1 MGDSTQVDKPG
12 SRWSHVD
19 LIKYLVSVWTDV
31 PERDRKRLMSTP
43 ICPTETSSGK
53 PAEQRFCVPDIYEPN
68 DSLRRLG
75 LPTLQWPGTYVPES
89 KEGNLLR
96 SLGLRDAP
104 TYIDLISI
112 IAMAGRSAN
121 TPLQDYGLRFLVE
134 NYQSKGYNTLVAADV
149 KTPFLPIQGSEEKLS
164 TPSNCYTNE
173 RAALLGFDVLK
184 GDLHQCAPQLGIRPD
199 PPIDRCIRRLIRSP
213 PQTKRQAREIF
224 GYMTSR
230 LGAITN
236 THVDTLASAKIVP
249 MAVDKTVSAEKGS
262 RMRHS
267 APRMCFLGDG
277 GDFVNIFDFVDFGHE
292 ANMFLLRCGSKNEPS
307 ASEIA
312 HLLTQRPAKFL
323 KELDVT
329 KYMDILVQ
337 VSKAWDTLKKD
348 KSLVEAMKQA
358 SFLLA
363 SKEVISDNANDNQDD
378 EDEGVA
384 KVWQLAKAS
393 DIIIIGDDIINYQ
406 LFKSYVLA
414 APQQDETLED
424 FYIHLGAPTLGSLI
438 EERQK
443 FGDFVSDQSA
453 ALKLQ
458 SIIHERARLYL
469 HQTPKESIRHDA
481 RWVEKNLTVQA
492 VRSIVVRTSLKG
504 HDTKHT
510 QSRTATLHREGLNAW
525 VIYVTNNYEI
535 WDVSQV
541 LANLLLRRSKPGDAM
556 MLETILRSELRSL
569 QRKGLNIDK
578 ILRQKEKEAKVA
590 EAMHQQQLEQEQRE
604 RMEREALQQ
613 DMETHRG
620 ADTQEA
626 DRMPGD
632 FPKSG
637 DAKTHQTD
645 ESQESGGFLADTLKK
660 WGFDLGRKPQPTMTN
675 GEHHGNRDPA
685 GPLHENFKD
694 PSLFDPKPEAQRPP
708 DETPPPPV
716 TPQELNSMLQKAI
729 HSSRPHTS
737 FPFETQSSVHKVQ
750 ERYTTCD
757 TKPNM
762 NILHAG
768 DVSSIRVFI
777 DDELQANAENFMTAN
792 RDGLKSF
799 ASVLHDCAA
808 VYSVPRGSLHIF
820 CDAESSTVAFNR
832 AQALFFNYR
841 VFKEEHLPMVQAGNK
856 DEPVRKWAVHMA
868 HELA

>member
-1 MGDSTQVDKPG
+1 MGGMTRDDKADSK
-12 SRWSHVD
+12 WSHVD
-19 LIKYLVSVWTDV
+19 LIKYLVSVWPDV
-31 PERDRKRLMSTP
+31 PERDRVRLRNTP
-43 ICPTETSSGK
+43 ICSAESSAGK
-53 PAEQRFCVPDIYEPN
+53 GSEQRFCIPELYEPN

-75 LPTLQWPGTYVPES
+75 LPILQWPGTYAPES
-89 KEGNLLR
+89 REGKLLR
-96 SLGLRDAP
+96 VLGLRDAP
-104 TYIDLISI
+104 RYADLISI
-112 IAMAGRSAN
+112 IAMAGQSAN
-121 TPLQDYGLRFLVE
+121 TSLQGYGLRFLVE
-134 NYQSKGYNTLVAADV
+134 NYQSKGYNASVAADV
-149 KTPFLPIQGSEEKLS
+149 KTSFLPIQGSVEKLS
-164 TPSNCYTNE
+164 TPSDCYTNE

-184 GDLHQCAPQLGIRPD
+184 TDLHQYAPQLGVQID
-199 PPIDRCIRRLIRSP
+199 PPVERCNRRLIRNP
-213 PQTKRQAREIF
+213 PRTKRQAREIF

-236 THVDTLASAKIVP
+236 SHVDALSSAKIVP
-249 MAVDKTVSAEKGS
+249 VAVDKDVSGEKDS
-262 RMRHS
+262 KMRHS

-312 HLLTQRPAKFL
+312 HILTQRPAKFL

-348 KSLVEAMKQA
+348 KLLVEAMKQA
-358 SFLLA
+358 PFLLA
-363 SKEVISDNANDNQDD
+363 SKEVVSDNSNSNQD
-378 EDEGVA
+378 EEEEEGAA

-443 FGDFVSDQSA
+443 FGDFAADQSA

-481 RWVEKNLTVQA
+481 KWVEKNLTVQS
-492 VRSIVVRTSLKG
+492 VRSIVVRTTLKG
-504 HDTKHT
+504 HGTKHT
-510 QSRTATLHREGLNAW
+510 QSRTATLHRENSNAW

-578 ILRQKEKEAKVA
+578 ILRQKEREAKIA
-590 EAMHQQQLEQEQRE
+590 EVMHQQQLEQEQRA
-604 RMEREALQQ
+604 RMEQEDLQQ
-613 DMETHRG
+613 EMEAQGRS
-620 ADTQEA
+620 DTREV
-626 DRMPGD
+626 DRIPGD
-632 FPKSG
+632 FPASSG
-637 DAKTHQTD
+637 KAHEADQ
-645 ESQESGGFLADTLKK
+645 SQETGGFLTDTLKK

-675 GEHHGNRDPA
+675 GEHRDNHDPA
-685 GPLHENFKD
+685 GALHDDYRERGPYD
-694 PSLFDPKPEAQRPP
+694 SEPDSQQQP
-708 DETPPPPV
+708 DEPPPQPM
-716 TPQELNSMLQKAI
+716 TSQELNSL
-729 HSSRPHTS
+729 
-737 FPFETQSSVHKVQ
+737 
-750 ERYTTCD
+750 
-757 TKPNM
+757 
-762 NILHAG
+762 
-768 DVSSIRVFI
+768 
-777 DDELQANAENFMTAN
+777 
-792 RDGLKSF
+792 
-799 ASVLHDCAA
+799 
-808 VYSVPRGSLHIF
+808 
-820 CDAESSTVAFNR
+820 
-832 AQALFFNYR
+832 
-841 VFKEEHLPMVQAGNK
+841 
-856 DEPVRKWAVHMA
+856 
-868 HELA
+868 